1 MSTLAAQLHAVSQ
14 NSPVRVVGSVSAASG
29 LTIEATD
36 FRVPL
41 GTVCSIDRMT
51 GEPCRA
57 QVVGFGRDAAG
68 QDKTLLMPL
77 TDAAGV
83 SPGDAIENDA
93 SAPRVKVG
101 PGLLGRVINGFGE
114 PIDGKG
120 PIPMDAVRPLN
131 APPISPLERDLV
143 REPIGTGV
151 RTIDALLTC
160 GLGQRMGL
168 FAGPGVG
175 KSTLLAWISKHTS
188 ADVSVIALIGERG
201 REVREFIENGLGE
214 AGMERCVVIVATAED
229 SPLLKVRAAKLAC
242 SVSEHFRDAGQHVLL
257 LMDSLTR
264 MCQAQRQIGLAAK
277 EPPATKGFPP
287 SVFALLPEILERAGA
302 TATGSITGFYTVLV
316 EGDDFN
322 EPIPDAVKG
331 ITDGH
336 IWLDRKLAE
345 KGHYPAISVLRSIS
359 RVRGDVT
366 DRPQVESAQIV
377 QKLIADYDEIE
388 DLVQIGAYVPGASM
402 ESDVAVMSRERVTSF
417 LRQSPDRPTTLA
429 SARKQLFDLKQ
440 EIDATRQVSAAQ
452 LTQSPPPQNQ
462 GRAMP
467 ASPMMMPPGLAQNRS
482 L

>member
-1 MSTLAAQLHAVSQ
+1 ENECA
-14 NSPVRVVGSVSAASG
+14 SP
-29 LTIEATD
+29 
-36 FRVPL
+36 
-41 GTVCSIDRMT
+41 C
-51 GEPCRA
+51 
-57 QVVGFGRDAAG
+57 
-68 QDKTLLMPL
+68 
-77 TDAAGV
+77 
-83 SPGDAIENDA
+83 
-93 SAPRVKVG
+93 VKVG
-101 PGLLGRVINGFGE
+101 PALLGRIIDGFGN

-120 PIPMDAVRPLN
+120 PIPLQATRPLE
-131 APPISPLERDLV
+131 APPVSPMDRALV

-151 RTIDALLTC
+151 RSIDALLTC

-175 KSTLLAWISKHTS
+175 KSTLLAWVSKHTS
-188 ADVSVIALIGERG
+188 ADISVIALIGERG

-214 AGMERCVVIVATAED
+214 HGLERCVVVVATAED
-229 SPLLKVRAAKLAC
+229 SPLLKVRASKLAC
-242 SVSEHFRDAGQHVLL
+242 SVSEYFRDEGNDVLL

-264 MCQAQRQIGLAAK
+264 LAQAQRQIGLASK

-287 SVFALLPEILERAGA
+287 SVFSLLPDILERAGS
-302 TATGSITGFYTVLV
+302 TTRGSITGFYTVLV

-345 KGHYPAISVLRSIS
+345 RGHYPAIDVLRSIS
-359 RVRGDVT
+359 RVRGDVS
-366 DRPQVESAQIV
+366 DKEQVNAAQHV
-377 QKLIADYDEIE
+377 QKLVGNYDEIE

-440 EIDATRQVSAAQ
+440 EIDATQQVAAAQ
-452 LTQSPPPQNQ
+452 LTQGSMAGQQPQQ
-462 GRAMP
+462 GGMP
-467 ASPMMMPPGLAQNRS
+467 GMQQPMQNIRRS
-482 L
+482 V